1 MKDSSSTKRIKIVST
16 GAVLAAVVL
25 QALSVFIA
33 MPGSL
38 QPVLDVTKVLL
49 IIHGIEGAIASIL
62 ILRYKLRPQQQLASS
77 AESTLIEHLPEST
90 ALSVIKAGL
99 YVFFVGTVGLTEIVR
114 AVKSAATKSLYSD

>member
-1 MKDSSSTKRIKIVST
+1 
-16 GAVLAAVVL
+16 
-25 QALSVFIA
+25 
-33 MPGSL
+33 MPVSL

-49 IIHGIEGAIASIL
+49 IIHGIEGAIASVL

-114 AVKSAATKSLYSD
+114 AIKPAAAESLSSD